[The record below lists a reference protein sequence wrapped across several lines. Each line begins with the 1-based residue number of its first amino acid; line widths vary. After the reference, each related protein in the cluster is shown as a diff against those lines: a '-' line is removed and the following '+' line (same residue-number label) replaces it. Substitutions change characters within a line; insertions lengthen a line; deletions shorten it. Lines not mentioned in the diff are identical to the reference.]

1 MRIYIHKEGYKILA
15 VGFLILLVLNI
26 IVNIVWADIE
36 LVRWAFIICSL
47 ILYVFLLFFFRLPV
61 RTMEPDPGLIYAP
74 ADGKVVVIEETMEN
88 EYFKDLR
95 LQVSIFMSPFNMHS
109 NRYPVSGRIK
119 YVGYHPGE
127 NLGIK
132 YVGYHPGENLVA
144 WHPKSSE
151 LNERS
156 TIVIETADGTEIL
169 IRQIAGA
176 VARRIVTYSKKD
188 QNVLQGEE
196 LGFIKFGSRVDV
208 FLPVGTEVE
217 IPILQQVKA
226 NKTIIAKI

>member
-1 MRIYIHKEGYKILA
+1 MGIHKEGYKILA
-15 VGFLILLVLNI
+15 AGFIILIVINIIISVIWNGNTLLTWTFLILSVML
-26 IVNIVWADIE
+26 
-36 LVRWAFIICSL
+36 FIFI
-47 ILYVFLLFFFRLPV
+47 LFFFRLPA
-61 RTMEPDPGLIYAP
+61 RTIEPDPGLIYAP
-74 ADGKVVVIEETMEN
+74 ADGKVVVIEEAEEK
-88 EYFKDLR
+88 EYFRDIR

-119 YVGYHPGE
+119 YVGYHPGH
-127 NLGIK
+127 
-132 YVGYHPGENLVA
+132 YMVA

-156 TIVIETADGTEIL
+156 TIVIETQSGAEIL

-176 VARRIVTYSKKD
+176 IARRIVTYAKEN
-188 QNVLQGEE
+188 QEVRQGDE

-208 FLPVGTEVE
+208 FLPLGTEIE

-226 NKTIIAKI
+226 NKSIIAKI

>member
-1 MRIYIHKEGYKILA
+1 MRIHIHKEGYKIL
-15 VGFLILLVLNI
+15 GFGLIALLILNI
-26 IVNIVWADIE
+26 IVIIVWADLR
-36 LVRWAFIICSL
+36 LVKWAFFICSFL
-47 ILYVFLLFFFRLPV
+47 LYIFLLFFFRLPI
-61 RTMEPDPGLIYAP
+61 RYLEPDPGLIYAP

-109 NRYPVSGRIK
+109 NRYPVSGKVK
-119 YVGYHPGE
+119 YVCYHSGQ
-127 NLGIK
+127 NM
-132 YVGYHPGENLVA
+132 VA

-156 TIVIETADGTEIL
+156 TIVIETNSGTEVM

-176 VARRIVTYSKKD
+176 VARRIVTYAKENI
-188 QNVLQGEE
+188 NVRQGDE
-196 LGFIKFGSRVDV
+196 LGFIKFGSRVDI
-208 FLPVGTEVE
+208 FLPVGTEIE

-226 NKTIIAKI
+226 NKSIVAKI